1 MMRAAKF
8 IEVGKVET
16 GDFPLP
22 EVGEG
27 TALIE
32 VKACGVCGTDV
43 HIFKG
48 EFPAEFPVIP
58 GHELCG
64 IVREVGPGVTTVKP
78 GDVAV
83 VDPNIVCHLC
93 PHCREGRR
101 HLCVNLKNYGIEVDG
116 GFAEFIR
123 VGEREIYRVKDMG
136 GATYEHFALT
146 EPVGCCLHGMALAE
160 VTAGDTVVILGA
172 GPIGLIMTQL
182 VRLRGPAR
190 LVVVEPAEAKRE
202 LAKRLGAD
210 EVYGPE
216 VLPTESRPGE
226 FFHAAD
232 VAFDCAGKEATARML
247 VPLIRDGGRGIFFG
261 VCAPQDTVTLSP
273 YEIYRREL
281 VLRGSFTKAW
291 TMLDAIALIARGK
304 VNLEPIITNRYPVE
318 EFPAALGRVGAADT
332 IKNMV
337 VF

>member
-1 MMRAAKF
+1 MRAAKF
-8 IEVGKVET
+8 LGIGKVET
-16 GDFPLP
+16 GEAPVP
-22 EVGEG
+22 KVRPG

-43 HIFKG
+43 HILKG

-64 IVREVGPGVTTVKP
+64 IVREVGEGVGIVKP
-78 GDVAV
+78 GDFAV

-93 PHCREGRR
+93 EQCREGRR

-116 GFAEFIR
+116 GFAQYIL
-123 VGEREIYRVKDMG
+123 VGEREIIPVPQMG
-136 GATYEHFALT
+136 AGTYQHYALS
-146 EPVGCCLHGMALAE
+146 EPVGCCLHGLGQAQI
-160 VTAGDTVVILGA
+160 TAGDTVVVMGA

-182 VRLRGPAR
+182 VRMRGPAR
-190 LVVVEPAEAKRE
+190 LVVVEPVEMKRA
-202 LAKRLGAD
+202 LAKSLGAD

-216 VLPTESRPGE
+216 ILPAEGRQGDLY
-226 FFHAAD
+226 HRAD
-232 VAFDCAGKEATARML
+232 VAFDCAGKEASARTL
-247 VPLIRDGGRGIFFG
+247 VPLLRDGGRGVFFG
-261 VCAPQDTVTLSP
+261 VCAPEDTVTIHP

-281 VLRGSFTKAW
+281 TLRGSFTKAW
-291 TMLDAIALIARGK
+291 TLLDAVALIHAGK
-304 VNLEPIITNRYPVE
+304 LNLSPLISNQYTVE
-318 EFPAALGRVGAADT
+318 DFPTALSRCGAPDT